1 MAAASMSLQPRAS
14 AKVLS
19 HAAASMTCAV
29 PVRFWVVAVISVA
42 PKRRENALI
51 GGLDAI
57 LGRTIL
63 KDGNMVP
70 GDAAGLSQASMDLV
84 TVCQQVH
91 RLKIDCKYN
100 KYVDIF
106 SNIYSKNDQRLME

>member
-1 MAAASMSLQPRAS
+1 M
-14 AKVLS
+14 
-19 HAAASMTCAV
+19 
-29 PVRFWVVAVISVA
+29 A

-57 LGRTIL
+57 FGRTIL

-70 GDAAGLSQASMDLV
+70 GDAAGLSQANMDLM

-91 RLKIDCKYN
+91 RLRTDCIYKD
-100 KYVDIF
+100 YVDVF
-106 SNIYSKNDQRLME
+106 SNIYFKYDQNR